1 MCRERAKSFTFRSL
15 SRKEIKMR
23 DILID
28 KKKYNTQAEKL
39 NKAKKA
45 KNDDF
50 YTQYSDIQ
58 KELEHYDKAKF
69 EDKVIYLPCDIPQ
82 SNFVAYFKEHYEDY
96 KYKELVYT
104 YIAREENEEVFAY
117 SFDGKNE
124 IKTKLNGNGAF
135 QSDECVNI
143 MKRADWVITNPPFSI
158 LSIFIKQLKD
168 LNKRFIICIPVTSLT
183 TKIIFNNIINKNFY
197 TGFTELNN
205 FINENN
211 ELATVN
217 VLWLTTEKHI
227 PQKKVKEIK
236 YKLVKYDNYDA
247 LEVSKL
253 IYLEHILD
261 KGLKGKYGVPI
272 TILKS
277 YLLYLPNIDVKD
289 IIEPTINNKNLFKRV
304 LIEIK

>member
-1 MCRERAKSFTFRSL
+1 
-15 SRKEIKMR
+15 MR
-23 DILID
+23 DIVVID
-28 KKKYNTQAEKL
+28 RRYNTRAEKL

-45 KNDDF
+45 KNDEF
-50 YTQYSDIQ
+50 YTQYSDIE
-58 KELEHYDKAKF
+58 KELEHYNKEKFKDKI
-69 EDKVIYLPCDIPQ
+69 IYLPCDRPE

-117 SFDGKNE
+117 RFDGKKE
-124 IKTKLNGNGAF
+124 TKTKLKGNGAF
-135 QSDECVNI
+135 QSNECIDI

-168 LNKRFIICIPVTSLT
+168 LNKKFIICIPTTSMD

-197 TGFTELNN
+197 IGFTELNY
-205 FINENN
+205 FLNENN
-211 ELATVN
+211 ELAIVN

-227 PQKKVKEIK
+227 KEKKIK
-236 YKLVKYDNYDA
+236 YNLIKYDNYDA

-253 IYLEHILD
+253 EYLEDILS
-261 KGLKGKYGVPI
+261 KGLKGTFGVPI

-277 YLLYLPNIDVKD
+277 YLLYLPNIEVKCK
-289 IIEPTINNKNLFKRV
+289 ITPTIHNKNLYKRV
-304 LIEIK
+304 IIEIK

>member
-1 MCRERAKSFTFRSL
+1 
-15 SRKEIKMR
+15 MR
-23 DILID
+23 DIVVINRIYD
-28 KKKYNTQAEKL
+28 TPSDKL
-39 NKAKKA
+39 NKAKKV
-45 KNDDF
+45 KNDEF
-50 YTQYSDIQ
+50 YTQYSDIE
-58 KELEHYDKAKF
+58 KELEHYDKDKF
-69 EDKVIYLPCDIPQ
+69 INKVIYLPCDRPE

-104 YIAREENEEVFAY
+104 YIAREENEEVFSY
-117 SFDGKNE
+117 RFDGKKE
-124 IKTKLNGNGAF
+124 TKTKLKGNGAF
-135 QSDECVNI
+135 QSDECIEI
-143 MKRADWVITNPPFSI
+143 MKRANWVITNPPFSI
-158 LSIFIKQLKD
+158 LQIFIKQLKD
-168 LNKRFIICIPVTSLT
+168 LNKRFIICIST
-183 TKIIFNNIINKNFY
+183 TALNAKLIFNNIINKNFY
-197 TGFTELNN
+197 TGFTELNY

-227 PQKKVKEIK
+227 IEKKVKKIK

-253 IYLEHILD
+253 IYLEDILA

-277 YLLYLPNIDVKD
+277 YLLYLPNIEVKD
-289 IIEPTINNKNLFKRV
+289 IITPTINNKKLFKRV